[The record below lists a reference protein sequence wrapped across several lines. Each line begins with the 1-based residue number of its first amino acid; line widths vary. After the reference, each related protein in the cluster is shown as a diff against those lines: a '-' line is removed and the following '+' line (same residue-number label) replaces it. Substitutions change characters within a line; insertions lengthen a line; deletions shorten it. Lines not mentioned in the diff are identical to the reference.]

1 MNARELT
8 FFLQTLKSN
17 CQLNLENF
25 HKLKKVEMADADV
38 FDLAVCE
45 WIDREKG
52 VMQSIDRMIGETQ
65 SVVTSRLL
73 EKIGI

>member
-1 MNARELT
+1 
-8 FFLQTLKSN
+8 
-17 CQLNLENF
+17 
-25 HKLKKVEMADADV
+25 MADADV

-65 SVVTSRLL
+65 SVATSRLL

>member
-1 MNARELT
+1 MNPSEVK

-45 WIDREKG
+45 WIDREKH
-52 VMQSIDRMIGETQ
+52 VMQRIDKLIEETQ
-65 SVVTSRLL
+65 SISTARLL
-73 EKIGI
+73 ERIGI